1 MSAIR
6 GTVAA
11 VVLAAGRGE
20 RFGADVAKPLAEFR
34 GRPLLSHVL
43 DAAVA
48 SGLGPV
54 VLVVGNQA
62 DAVRAV
68 AMPGIEVVTNADF
81 GDGIATSLHAALK
94 HLATRGIVHAAVV
107 GLADQPN
114 VGAAAWSRLGS
125 AYDQGAS
132 LAVATYRGVRANP
145 VLLGRDHWPEAMALR
160 GDEGARQLF
169 TRYAVIEIACDD
181 TGNADDI
188 DTPSDLARLQAEPP
202 PHGADAPPSPT

>member
-20 RFGADVAKPLAEFR
+20 RFGTDTPKPLAELR
-34 GRPLLSHVL
+34 GRPLVSHVL

-54 VLVVGNQA
+54 VLVVGNHA
-62 DAVRAV
+62 DRVRAV
-68 AMPGIEVVTNADF
+68 AMPGIEVVTNPDF
-81 GDGIATSLHAALK
+81 AMGIATSLHAALK
-94 HLATRGIVHAAVV
+94 HLASRGIVHAAVI

-125 AYDQGAS
+125 AYDEGAS
-132 LAVATYRGVRANP
+132 MAVATYDGVRANP
-145 VLLGRDHWPEAMALR
+145 VLLGRDHWPEAMALQ
-160 GDEGARQLF
+160 GDEGARRLF
-169 TRYAVIEIACDD
+169 SRHGVVEVVCDD
-181 TGNADDI
+181 TGDAQDI
-188 DTPSDLARLQAEPP
+188 DTQGDLARLQTER
-202 PHGADAPPSPT
+202 